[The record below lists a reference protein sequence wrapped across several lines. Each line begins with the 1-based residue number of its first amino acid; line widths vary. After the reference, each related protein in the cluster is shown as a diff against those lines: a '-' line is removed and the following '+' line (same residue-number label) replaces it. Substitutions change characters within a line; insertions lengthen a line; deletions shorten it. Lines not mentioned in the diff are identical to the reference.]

1 MLHTLQRQRLRE
13 SFHHS
18 SHRHVACSLT
28 VEWARLVRTQGCA
41 PDITFTHPECPL
53 RRAEIQDAFVT
64 TGVRN
69 DGSASARGEA
79 PPIVAFPTPPAI
91 KTDPRPNVAARRS
104 ALMV

>member
-1 MLHTLQRQRLRE
+1 M
-13 SFHHS
+13 SNADAS
-18 SHRHVACSLT
+18 
-28 VEWARLVRTQGCA
+28 A
-41 PDITFTHPECPL
+41 P
-53 RRAEIQDAFVT
+53 
-64 TGVRN
+64 N

>member
-1 MLHTLQRQRLRE
+1 MALP
-13 SFHHS
+13 
-18 SHRHVACSLT
+18 
-28 VEWARLVRTQGCA
+28 VRTQNSTPSFGPVA
-41 PDITFTHPECPL
+41 PLGGFAKTGSGHRPNVPVG
-53 RRAEIQDAFVT
+53 DARVHEQWSMSNADASAP
-64 TGVRN
+64 N

>member
-1 MLHTLQRQRLRE
+1 VLVIQRRDQPA
-13 SFHHS
+13 S
-18 SHRHVACSLT
+18 T
-28 VEWARLVRTQGCA
+28 
-41 PDITFTHPECPL
+41 P
-53 RRAEIQDAFVT
+53 
-64 TGVRN
+64 N